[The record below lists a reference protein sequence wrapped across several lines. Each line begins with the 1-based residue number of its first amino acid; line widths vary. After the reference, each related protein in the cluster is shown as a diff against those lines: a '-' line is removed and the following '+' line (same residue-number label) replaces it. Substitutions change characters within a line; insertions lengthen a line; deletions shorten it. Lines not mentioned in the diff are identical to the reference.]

1 MEHLKTL
8 LRVFC
13 LVHAVVALLF
23 LCAALLLMTSA
34 VVTGWAAVAG
44 GFSRAAALGV
54 IEAMGILTAAVVSL
68 QIAQTIAEEEVIREA
83 HVGGPTRLRR
93 FLSRFMV
100 VVVIAIAIEALVGVF
115 KAMHDSPQDLP
126 YAASVLLAA
135 AALLAG
141 WGVFIKLNRAAEE
154 LEPEAMQQAKIED
167 KKIEEAT

>member
-1 MEHLKTL
+1 MKIL
-8 LRVFC
+8 LRLFYA
-13 LVHAVVALLF
+13 VHAVIALLF
-23 LCAALLLMTSA
+23 LCAALLLLATAMH
-34 VVTGWAAVAG
+34 TGWAAIEAG
-44 GFSRAAALGV
+44 LSRQAALGV

-68 QIAQTIAEEEVIREA
+68 QIAQTITEEEVMREA

-93 FLSRFMV
+93 FLSRFLV

-115 KAMHDSPQDLP
+115 KAMQDNPQNLP

-154 LEPEAMQQAKIED
+154 LEPEAMQKAKIED
-167 KKIEEAT
+167 RKIENAA